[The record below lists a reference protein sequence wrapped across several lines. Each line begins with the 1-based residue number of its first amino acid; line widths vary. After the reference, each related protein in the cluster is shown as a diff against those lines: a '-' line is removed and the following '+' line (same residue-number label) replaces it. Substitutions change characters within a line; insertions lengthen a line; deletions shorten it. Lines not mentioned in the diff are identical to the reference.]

1 MDRDII
7 RVHRRSSV
15 FIRGQTPDPPK
26 ADPQL
31 VASPFNI
38 FQDFRANRNNPKGLL
53 VMTLFRLA
61 HLLRLSIFTF
71 ILFLPYFIFYRVFV
85 EWFLCIELPW
95 KTRLGPGFRI
105 DHGQALIIN
114 DGTVFGSGCTVRN
127 STTIGNKKL
136 KDGTYSRAPIFGDRV
151 DVGANAVII
160 GPITIGDDCAIGA
173 GAVVLKDVPAKH
185 VAVGNPARIIAR
197 T

>member
-1 MDRDII
+1 MTAN
-7 RVHRRSSV
+7 V
-15 FIRGQTPDPPK
+15 
-26 ADPQL
+26 
-31 VASPFNI
+31 FNI
-38 FQDFRANRNNPKGLL
+38 FQDFRANRNNPKGLI
-53 VMTLFRLA
+53 VMTLFRIA
-61 HLLRLSIFTF
+61 HLLRQNIVTF
-71 ILFLPYFIFYRVFV
+71 ILFLPYFILYRVLV

-95 KTRLGPGFRI
+95 KTQLGPGFRI

-114 DGTVFGSGCTVRN
+114 DGTVFGRDCIVRN

-151 DVGANAVII
+151 DIGANAVII

-173 GAVVLKDVPAKH
+173 GAVVLRDVPARH

-197 T
+197 P